1 MPKINVLPKDIAEL
15 IAAGEVIERPASVIK
30 ELVEN
35 SIDADAKHITVEIKN
50 GGITFIRV
58 TDDGCGIASDD
69 VKNAFLRHATSKIA
83 EKCDLDSILTLG
95 FRGEALA
102 SICAVAKV
110 EILTKRKE
118 DEYGTH
124 YCIEGGVETLFEET
138 SCPDGTTIIIRDI
151 FYNVPARQKF
161 LKKDSTEANYIS
173 ATVNKQI
180 LSHPEVSIRLIK
192 NNKKDVFSSGDS
204 KLISAIY
211 AVYGRAFASELIEV
225 APYVSDGI
233 EVSGYA
239 VKPIAAKSTRG
250 FQNFFINGRYV
261 RSVTCA
267 CALEEAYKNL
277 VMTQKFPACVLF
289 LKIDP
294 QTVDVNVHPAKAEVR
309 FSDEKCVFNAV
320 YFAVKNALM
329 LNKLHYDLDIDKTK
343 RNIDFKAQPEPEYKQ
358 TQLVFNAPSEDI
370 KTKTDISET
379 CTVEVSSNVDI
390 AETTEQT
397 EKISE
402 NIENVVKSDTKILPP
417 LPDVMPQITPQT
429 PKFSEYTSPA
439 KSYGNSPVIKIEDD
453 EEEVSEQINTENK
466 FKYINTQS
474 FEKSKVSE
482 QPVSDAKQSDVRVI
496 GEAFRNYIL
505 VESDDELIIIDKHA
519 AHERIIFEKLKN
531 QTLSGEGQM
540 VLVSAGVML
549 SEDEITALKDNENAV
564 NALGFELDYSQAPL
578 VMPKKIP
585 MMLDRRDIDEILP
598 QMAQKLM
605 NNSTSANPDI
615 IDDILHT
622 MACKSAV
629 KQGDINDIAELE
641 KIAVEVINN
650 NEIRHCPHGRPV
662 MFSMPKS
669 KIERQFKR

>member
-1 MPKINVLPKDIAEL
+1 MPRINVLPKDIAEL

-35 SIDADAKHITVEIKN
+35 SIDAYAKHITVEIKN

-58 TDDGCGIASDD
+58 TDDGCGIASED

-124 YCIEGGVETLFEET
+124 YCIEGGVETLFEES

-192 NNKKDVFSSGDS
+192 NNKQDVFSSGDS

-233 EVSGYA
+233 EVCGYT
-239 VKPIAAKSTRG
+239 VKPIDAKSTRG

-343 RNIDFKAQPEPEYKQ
+343 KNIDFKAAPEPEYKQ
-358 TQLVFNAPSEDI
+358 TQLVFNAPSED
-370 KTKTDISET
+370 
-379 CTVEVSSNVDI
+379 
-390 AETTEQT
+390 
-397 EKISE
+397 KISKVYIKE
-402 NIENVVKSDTKILPP
+402 KSDTASIAEKCEQIEKLSEITDNTENINVKALSP
-417 LPDVMPQITPQT
+417 LPDVVPQVTPQT
-429 PKFSEYTSPA
+429 PKFSEYSTPA
-439 KSYGNSPVIKIEDD
+439 KTYANSPVIKIDDD
-453 EEEVSEQINTENK
+453 EEEISEQIDSRNK

-474 FEKSKVSE
+474 FEKPKISE
-482 QPVSDAKQSDVRVI
+482 DILSDKKQLDIRVI

-505 VESDDELIIIDKHA
+505 AECDDELIIIDKHA
-519 AHERIIFEKLKN
+519 AHERIIFEKLKK
-531 QTLSGEGQM
+531 QALSGEGQL

-549 SEDEITALKDNENAV
+549 SEEEITALKDNESAV
-564 NALGFELDYSQAPL
+564 NALGFELDYSQTPL

-605 NNSTSANPDI
+605 NNSTFANPDI